1 MVDRCK
7 VIVVGGGPAGLLTA
21 ANIRG
26 SDVVVIEA
34 STRPGWPPHCTG
46 LVSPDTARR
55 FGVTDAIT
63 EVYREAV
70 FLDDEF
76 REICRIDGSPL
87 AVRLSRPILEEALA
101 ERVMSLGHRILY
113 GVRVAEASPS
123 GCVSILGRGTIC
135 GERIVLAVGASPRF
149 MRVFR
154 AARCRVIP
162 GFEVRVRL
170 NARVNED
177 RFYTIHG
184 WRVAPQFFAWL
195 VPLWNGREALIGI
208 GGSHPAERLE
218 ELIQR
223 IHRIGVEVSSIE
235 SHRGGRIVLGPPAP
249 SLLKGRLV
257 GIGDVLCASKPFTG
271 GGLYAISILAE
282 PLAKL
287 IEHGDDQLLLE
298 TWNWLRSE
306 LKAQYILTR
315 AVRVFQPLWK
325 LALRV
330 VCSAAARGECRIDY
344 DRHSSLVSCLTPR
357 RGALGV
363 GQEEAAE
370 RDSSRGLW
378 FRAS

>member
-1 MVDRCK
+1 M
-7 VIVVGGGPAGLLTA
+7 
-21 ANIRG
+21 
-26 SDVVVIEA
+26 
-34 STRPGWPPHCTG
+34 
-46 LVSPDTARR
+46 
-55 FGVTDAIT
+55 
-63 EVYREAV
+63 
-70 FLDDEF
+70 
-76 REICRIDGSPL
+76 
-87 AVRLSRPILEEALA
+87 
-101 ERVMSLGHRILY
+101 
-113 GVRVAEASPS
+113 
-123 GCVSILGRGTIC
+123 
-135 GERIVLAVGASPRF
+135 
-149 MRVFR
+149 
-154 AARCRVIP
+154 
-162 GFEVRVRL
+162 
-170 NARVNED
+170 
-177 RFYTIHG
+177 
-184 WRVAPQFFAWL
+184 
-195 VPLWNGREALIGI
+195 
-208 GGSHPAERLE
+208 
-218 ELIQR
+218 
-223 IHRIGVEVSSIE
+223 
-235 SHRGGRIVLGPPAP
+235 GPPAP